1 MRTASDR
8 DITWSLM
15 AAFLIQMAPPPYAH
29 PCRRIAKS
37 SDSGPTAWLLHHVGI
52 RAGDATDM
60 CAATAIAAGFCIWRL
75 RRAIRGGGGVLRHVR
90 IVAGSQ
96 FWRRSASC
104 RSSHD
109 PRSPCQCDH
118 AVDLLSATA
127 IVALLVLCGWLSL
140 RLHGANRDIRELR
153 TRVESLKR
161 QILPLR

>member
-1 MRTASDR
+1 MV
-8 DITWSLM
+8 
-15 AAFLIQMAPPPYAH
+15 AH
-29 PCRRIAKS
+29 GGVP
-37 SDSGPTAWLLHHVGI
+37 DPNGPTTI
-52 RAGDATDM
+52 RASVPQDRE
-60 CAATAIAAGFCIWRL
+60 IVGFRPDSVVVASRWHPRGRRNGYVRCHSDCSRL
-75 RRAIRGGGGVLRHVR
+75 LYLAPASRYSRGEGVLRHVR